1 MALSATSSHFLNT
14 SRSGDSTTS
23 LESPFQ
29 CMTSLSVKKFLLVS
43 NLNLVQLGVMEICC
57 ITTSNTADDSSA
69 FFYLYLHVGGSSQ
82 GLLRPPASYKLWDS
96 AGHPASSHPTL
107 DAGTLGSHCLF
118 LPGSCLLK
126 NPTPCLMV
134 LDRGLTPLEH

>member
-1 MALSATSSHFLNT
+1 M
-14 SRSGDSTTS
+14 RGI
-23 LESPFQ
+23 PF
-29 CMTSLSVKKFLLVS
+29 CEEIPPHVKPEPPLA
-43 NLNLVQLGVMEICC
+43 QLGVMDICC
-57 ITTSNTADDSSA
+57 ITASTLLMVGLL
-69 FFYLYLHVGGSSQ
+69 FYQYLHVGGSSQ

-126 NPTPCLMV
+126 NPSPCL
-134 LDRGLTPLEH
+134 RYWIGG